1 MIESALYIVATP
13 IGNLEDVSKRAIS
26 VLEAATLIAAEDTR
40 HSKIF
45 LNAIGVVGKRMLSCH
60 DHNEEERVE
69 LIVKEIEQGGLVALI
84 SDAGTPLICDPG
96 FKVVRELVKRGIKV
110 SPIPGPSAVITAL
123 SASGLPTDEFVFK
136 GFLPVKDKE
145 LTEALALLKNV
156 KSTTVFYESPKRILK
171 TVKLMGE
178 LIPNRDLVLCR
189 ELTKAFESF
198 YHLKTQEA
206 FDFLAQ
212 DANYT
217 KGEFVVLVGPSEE
230 QEADEVSPKAYEAL
244 ESLVEF
250 VPAKVACQ
258 VVSKLTGI
266 SKNALYDKALA
277 LKNS

>member
-69 LIVKEIEQGGLVALI
+69 LIVKEIEQGGIVALI

-171 TVKLMGE
+171 TVK
-178 LIPNRDLVLCR
+178 
-189 ELTKAFESF
+189 
-198 YHLKTQEA
+198 